1 MVSNNI
7 FFNFMIE
14 KKSQNIFLKLKV
26 MTHSG
31 KLILLFSIFI
41 SFSSC
46 NNKKTSSL
54 ESPAF
59 ANLELNRGELLLC
72 GDPNFGEVSF
82 SLSCRYD
89 LRETFDL
96 GLTLIHSFEYA
107 EAEKAFV
114 SILDKDSEC
123 LMAYWG
129 AAMSIL
135 NHPLSFK
142 QNPKSLKRGE
152 ELLKVA
158 KTLTPNNE
166 KEKDYIDAVS
176 IYFKDWQNLDTQT
189 RKLNYESKMEE
200 LYIKYPDDV
209 ETAVFYSLSVLAT
222 ADLNDKTYSKQKKSG
237 KILEKL
243 FEKYPNHPGIA
254 HYIIHNYDSPELAHM
269 ALTTARKY
277 AVIAPS
283 SAHAQHMPSHIFT
296 RLGLWNES
304 IKSNIDSAD
313 SAVCYAE
320 SVNPNA
326 NWVSEIHAL
335 DYLVYAYLQLG
346 DNAKAQAEMNKM
358 KNIKEVFPAD
368 HFASAYALIAVPSR
382 LAIENKNWEL
392 ATQLELP
399 KTKLDWDKA
408 HWPKAMLHFSR
419 ALGFSNT
426 GNSAAA
432 EKELKS
438 LIILRDK
445 LNDAKNTYESGQVTI
460 QIEAVRGWIEYSKG
474 NSNKAIEYMKLAS
487 DLESKTSK
495 AAVTPGEIIPADEL
509 LADLYLALNKPKQAL
524 ESYEQNL
531 KGHPYRFNGIYG
543 AAKAAEKLNDIRLAV
558 YYFDQLVKLS
568 ADTNSSRP
576 EISEA
581 KEFLDTNSISIANN
595 V

>member
-1 MVSNNI
+1 
-7 FFNFMIE
+7 MIE
-14 KKSQNIFLKLKV
+14 KRSHNIFLKLKV

>member
-1 MVSNNI
+1 
-7 FFNFMIE
+7 
-14 KKSQNIFLKLKV
+14 

-46 NNKKTSSL
+46 NNKKTGSL
-54 ESPAF
+54 ESPTF

-176 IYFKDWQNLDTQT
+176 IYFKDWQKLDTQT

-200 LYIKYPDDV
+200 LYIKYPNDV

-358 KNIKEVFPAD
+358 KNIKEVFPTD

>member
-1 MVSNNI
+1 
-7 FFNFMIE
+7 
-14 KKSQNIFLKLKV
+14 
-26 MTHSG
+26 MTYLN
-31 KLILLFSIFI
+31 KLILVFIIFLCL
-41 SFSSC
+41 SSC
-46 NNKKTSSL
+46 TNKKSNSL
-54 ESPAF
+54 QLLTFE
-59 ANLELNRGELLLC
+59 NIELNRGDLLLC

-82 SLSCRYD
+82 SLSCSYD
-89 LRETFDL
+89 LRETFNL

-107 EAEKAFV
+107 EAEKVFV
-114 SILDKDSEC
+114 SILDEDPEC

-129 AAMSIL
+129 TAMSIL

-152 ELLKVA
+152 ELLKIA
-158 KTLTPNNE
+158 KKLNPNSE
-166 KEKDYIDAVS
+166 REKDYIDAVS
-176 IYFKDWQNLDTQT
+176 IYFKDWQTLDTQT

-200 LYIKYPDDV
+200 LHIKYPDDV

-243 FEKYPNHPGIA
+243 FKKYPNHPGIA
-254 HYIIHNYDSPELAHM
+254 HYIIHNYDSPELANM

-277 AVIAPS
+277 AIIAPS

-304 IKSNIDSAD
+304 IKSNVDSAD
-313 SAVCYAE
+313 SAVCYAQ
-320 SVNPNA
+320 SVNPDA

-346 DNAKAQAEMNKM
+346 DNAKAQLEMK
-358 KNIKEVFPAD
+358 KIQEIKEVFPAD

-382 LAIENKNWEL
+382 LAIENKNWKL

-399 KTKLDWDKA
+399 KTKIDWEKA

-426 GNSAAA
+426 GNSTAA

-438 LIILRDK
+438 LIVLRDK
-445 LNDAKNTYESGQVTI
+445 LTKAKNTYESGQVTI
-460 QIEAVRGWIEYSKG
+460 QIEAVRGWIEFAKG
-474 NSNKAIEYMKLAS
+474 NSKKAIEYMKLAS
-487 DLESKTSK
+487 SLESKTSK

-509 LADLYLALNKPKQAL
+509 LADLYLALNKPKLAL
-524 ESYEQNL
+524 ETYKLNL
-531 KGHPYRFNGIYG
+531 KGHPFRFNGIYG
-543 AAKAAEKLNDIRLAV
+543 AAKAAEKLNNTKLAY

-568 ADTNSSRP
+568 AKTNSSRP

-581 KEFLDTNSISIANN
+581 KDFLVNNSTIIIKN

>member
-1 MVSNNI
+1 
-7 FFNFMIE
+7 
-14 KKSQNIFLKLKV
+14 
-26 MTHSG
+26 MTHLG
-31 KLILLFSIFI
+31 KLILLVSTFI

-46 NNKKTSSL
+46 NNKKTSSS
-54 ESPAF
+54 ESTSF

-152 ELLKVA
+152 ELLRVA
-158 KTLTPNNE
+158 NTLTPNNE

-200 LYIKYPDDV
+200 LYTKYPDDV
-209 ETAVFYSLSVLAT
+209 ETAVFYSLSMLAS

-237 KILEKL
+237 KILENL

-358 KNIKEVFPAD
+358 KNIKEVFPTD

-419 ALGFSNT
+419 ALGFSNI
-426 GNSAAA
+426 GNSTGA

-438 LIILRDK
+438 LIILREK
-445 LNDAKNTYESGQVTI
+445 LNEAKKTYESGQVTI

-487 DLESKTSK
+487 NLESKTSK

-509 LADLYLALNKPKQAL
+509 LADLYLALNKPRQAL

-568 ADTNSSRP
+568 KDTNSSRP

-581 KEFLDTNSISIANN
+581 KEFLASNSISIANN

>member
-1 MVSNNI
+1 
-7 FFNFMIE
+7 
-14 KKSQNIFLKLKV
+14 
-26 MTHSG
+26 MTHLN
-31 KLILLFSIFI
+31 KLIFVFGILLC
-41 SFSSC
+41 FSSC
-46 NNKKTSSL
+46 NNKKSNSSQ
-54 ESPAF
+54 SPIF
-59 ANLELNRGELLLC
+59 ANIELNRGDLLLC

-82 SLSCRYD
+82 SLSCSYE
-89 LRETFDL
+89 LRETFNL

-114 SILDKDSEC
+114 SILDQDPEC

-129 AAMSIL
+129 TAMSIL

-152 ELLKVA
+152 ELLKIA
-158 KTLTPNNE
+158 KKLTPNNE
-166 KEKDYIDAVS
+166 REKDYIDAVS

-200 LYIKYPDDV
+200 LHVKYPDDV

-277 AVIAPS
+277 AIIAPS

-346 DNAKAQAEMNKM
+346 DNVKAQSEMDKM
-358 KNIKEVFPAD
+358 QEIKEVFPSD

-419 ALGFSNT
+419 ALGYSNI
-426 GNSAAA
+426 GNSSAA
-432 EKELKS
+432 ENELKS
-438 LIILRDK
+438 LINLRDK
-445 LNDAKNTYESGQVTI
+445 LTKAKNTYESGQVTI

-474 NSNKAIEYMKLAS
+474 NSKKAIEYMKLAS
-487 DLESKTSK
+487 NLESKTSK

-524 ESYEQNL
+524 EAYKINL
-531 KGHPYRFNGIYG
+531 EGHPFRFNGIYG
-543 AAKAAEKLNDIRLAV
+543 AAKAAVKLNDIKLAV

-568 ADTNSSRP
+568 AKTNSSRP

-581 KEFLDTNSISIANN
+581 KDYLASNSTIVADN

>member
-1 MVSNNI
+1 
-7 FFNFMIE
+7 
-14 KKSQNIFLKLKV
+14 
-26 MTHSG
+26 MTHLG
-31 KLILLFSIFI
+31 KLILLVSTFI

-46 NNKKTSSL
+46 NNKKTSSS
-54 ESPAF
+54 ESTSF

-152 ELLKVA
+152 ELLRVA

-200 LYIKYPDDV
+200 LYTKYPDDV
-209 ETAVFYSLSVLAT
+209 ETAVFYSLSMLAS

-237 KILEKL
+237 KILENL

-419 ALGFSNT
+419 ALGFSNI
-426 GNSAAA
+426 GNSTGA

-438 LIILRDK
+438 LIILREK
-445 LNDAKNTYESGQVTI
+445 LNEAKKTYESGQVTI

-487 DLESKTSK
+487 NLESKTSK

-509 LADLYLALNKPKQAL
+509 LADLYLALNKPRLAL

-568 ADTNSSRP
+568 KDTNSSRP

-581 KEFLDTNSISIANN
+581 KEFLASNSISIANN

>member
-1 MVSNNI
+1 
-7 FFNFMIE
+7 
-14 KKSQNIFLKLKV
+14 
-26 MTHSG
+26 MTHLG
-31 KLILLFSIFI
+31 KLILLVSAFI

-46 NNKKTSSL
+46 NNKKTSSS
-54 ESPAF
+54 ESTSF

-152 ELLKVA
+152 ELLRVA
-158 KTLTPNNE
+158 NTLTPNNE

-200 LYIKYPDDV
+200 LYTKYPDDV
-209 ETAVFYSLSVLAT
+209 ETAVFYSLSMLAY

-237 KILEKL
+237 KILENL

-254 HYIIHNYDSPELAHM
+254 HYIIHNYDSPELANM

-419 ALGFSNT
+419 ALGFSNI
-426 GNSAAA
+426 GNSIGA

-438 LIILRDK
+438 LIILREK
-445 LNDAKNTYESGQVTI
+445 LNEAKKTYESGQVTI

-487 DLESKTSK
+487 NLESKTSK

-509 LADLYLALNKPKQAL
+509 LADLYLALNKPRQAL

-568 ADTNSSRP
+568 KDTNSSRP

-581 KEFLDTNSISIANN
+581 KEFLASNSISIANN

>member
-1 MVSNNI
+1 
-7 FFNFMIE
+7 
-14 KKSQNIFLKLKV
+14 
-26 MTHSG
+26 MTHLN
-31 KLILLFSIFI
+31 KLIFVLGILLC
-41 SFSSC
+41 FSSC
-46 NNKKTSSL
+46 NNKKSNSSQ
-54 ESPAF
+54 SPIF
-59 ANLELNRGELLLC
+59 ANIELNRGDLLLC

-82 SLSCRYD
+82 SLSCSYE
-89 LRETFDL
+89 LRETFNL

-114 SILDKDSEC
+114 SILDQDPEC

-129 AAMSIL
+129 TAMSIL

-152 ELLKVA
+152 ELLKIA
-158 KTLTPNNE
+158 KKLTPNNE
-166 KEKDYIDAVS
+166 REKDYIDAVS

-200 LYIKYPDDV
+200 LHVKYPDDV

-277 AVIAPS
+277 AIIAPS

-346 DNAKAQAEMNKM
+346 DNVKAQSEMDKM
-358 KNIKEVFPAD
+358 QEIKEVFPSD

-419 ALGFSNT
+419 ALGFSNI
-426 GNSAAA
+426 GNSVAA
-432 EKELKS
+432 ENELKS
-438 LIILRDK
+438 LITLRDK
-445 LNDAKNTYESGQVTI
+445 LTKAKNTYESGQVTI

-474 NSNKAIEYMKLAS
+474 NSKKAIEYMKLAS
-487 DLESKTSK
+487 KLESKTSK

-524 ESYEQNL
+524 EAYKINL
-531 KGHPYRFNGIYG
+531 EGHPFRFNGIYG
-543 AAKAAEKLNDIRLAV
+543 AAKAAVKLNDIKLAV

-568 ADTNSSRP
+568 AKTNSSRP

-581 KEFLDTNSISIANN
+581 KDYLASNSTIVADN

>member
-1 MVSNNI
+1 
-7 FFNFMIE
+7 
-14 KKSQNIFLKLKV
+14 
-26 MTHSG
+26 MTHLG
-31 KLILLFSIFI
+31 KLILLVSTFI

-46 NNKKTSSL
+46 NNKKTSSS
-54 ESPAF
+54 ESTSF

-152 ELLKVA
+152 ELLRVA
-158 KTLTPNNE
+158 NTLTPNNE

-200 LYIKYPDDV
+200 LYTKYPDDV
-209 ETAVFYSLSVLAT
+209 ETAVFYSLSMLAS

-237 KILEKL
+237 KILENL

-419 ALGFSNT
+419 ALGFSNI
-426 GNSAAA
+426 GNSTGA

-438 LIILRDK
+438 LIILREK
-445 LNDAKNTYESGQVTI
+445 LNEAKKTYESGQVTI

-487 DLESKTSK
+487 NLESKTSK

-509 LADLYLALNKPKQAL
+509 LADLYLALNKPRLAL

-543 AAKAAEKLNDIRLAV
+543 AAKAAEKLNDIKLAV
-558 YYFDQLVKLS
+558 YYFDKLVKLS
-568 ADTNSSRP
+568 KDTNSSRP

-581 KEFLDTNSISIANN
+581 KEFLASNSISIANN

>member
-1 MVSNNI
+1 
-7 FFNFMIE
+7 
-14 KKSQNIFLKLKV
+14 
-26 MTHSG
+26 MTHLG
-31 KLILLFSIFI
+31 KLILLVSTFI

-46 NNKKTSSL
+46 NNKKTSSS
-54 ESPAF
+54 ESTSF

-152 ELLKVA
+152 ELLRVA
-158 KTLTPNNE
+158 NTLTPNNE

-200 LYIKYPDDV
+200 LYTKYPDDV
-209 ETAVFYSLSVLAT
+209 ETAVFYSLSMLAS

-237 KILEKL
+237 KILENL

-419 ALGFSNT
+419 ALGFSNI
-426 GNSAAA
+426 GNSIGA

-438 LIILRDK
+438 LIILREK
-445 LNDAKNTYESGQVTI
+445 LNEAKKTYESGQVTI
-460 QIEAVRGWIEYSKG
+460 QIEAVKGWIEYSKG

-487 DLESKTSK
+487 NLESKTSK

-509 LADLYLALNKPKQAL
+509 LADLYLALNKPRQAL

-568 ADTNSSRP
+568 KDTNSSRP

-581 KEFLDTNSISIANN
+581 KEFLASNSISIANN